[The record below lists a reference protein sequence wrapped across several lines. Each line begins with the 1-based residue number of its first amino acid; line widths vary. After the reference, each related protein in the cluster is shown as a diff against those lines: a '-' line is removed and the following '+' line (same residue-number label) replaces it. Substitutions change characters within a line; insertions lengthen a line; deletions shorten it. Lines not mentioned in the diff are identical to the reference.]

1 VKPLQREYRACDD
14 ELGCV
19 SGGSFCLKDAYQA
32 QKDLQRSVRADGSS
46 LRKNKPC
53 VWFPSNAL
61 LAGRSVVRLNVP

>member
-32 QKDLQRSVRADGSS
+32 QKDLQRSVRADSSS
-46 LRKNKPC
+46 LRKNR
-53 VWFPSNAL
+53 WFPSNAL
-61 LAGRSVVRLNVP
+61 LAGRSVVRVNLL